1 MPPSSTEQSQ
11 PDSIA
16 IGNSIEGSF
25 DMSTSTYSPQYEN
38 YSIAIKNRFCMEI
51 NDTSCEELQRLYEE
65 SIAFE
70 NFLGVVIPIIF
81 ATIIILGTIGNFFVI
96 MVAIGRQMRNST
108 NTLIIG
114 LAVSDLMFL
123 LICIPITAL
132 DYATSTWILP
142 NFMCSVINYCQHI
155 SAYMSVWTLSL
166 MAFDRFLAVCYPIP
180 VAFLHGIYT
189 YEFLI
194 ETRSAC
200 AYVSIVTE
208 QASKTETMIYFC
220 TFNFFGYVLPLAIT
234 VVFYAFMLRRLWHSP
249 RPGNSS
255 SVSSSVR
262 SRPET
267 IKNKRKVT
275 RLVLTVIITWA
286 ISWLPINVC
295 FFLSA
300 LTYPDSLVVR
310 FGKSAVIFQIGSQV
324 LAYMNSSL
332 NPFLYAL
339 MSESFRKG
347 FFRIFARL
355 TNRLT
360 RGFLCGSEAR
370 TVSRIEV
377 TNANEDDSARS
388 ECGNMEERT
397 RFLRGAKRRIVRAL
411 HERNSIRFLD
421 VSKETTVV
429 PTQTDSELSI
439 ERSMEP
445 SVNVS
450 EATQEIQE

>member
-1 MPPSSTEQSQ
+1 S
-11 PDSIA
+11 
-16 IGNSIEGSF
+16 
-25 DMSTSTYSPQYEN
+25 YSVT
-38 YSIAIKNRFCMEI
+38 IKNRFCAEL
-51 NDTSCEELQRLYEE
+51 NDSSCDELQRLYEE
-65 SIAFE
+65 SIDFE
-70 NFLGVVIPIIF
+70 NFLGILIPIIF
-81 ATIIILGTIGNFFVI
+81 AMIVIIGTIGNFFVI
-96 MVAIGRQMRNST
+96 MVAVGRQMRNST
-108 NTLIIG
+108 NILIIG
-114 LAVSDLMFL
+114 LAISDLMFL

-208 QASKTETMIYFC
+208 QATKLETVTYFC

-234 VVFYAFMLRRLWHSP
+234 VIFYAFMLRRLWHSP
-249 RPGNSS
+249 RPGTSS

-267 IKNKRKVT
+267 IRNKKKVT
-275 RLVLTVIITWA
+275 RLVLIVIVTWA

-300 LTYPDSLVVR
+300 ITYPDSLVVR

-339 MSESFRKG
+339 MSENFRKG
-347 FFRIFARL
+347 FFRIMARL
-355 TNRLT
+355 VNRVT
-360 RGFLCGSEAR
+360 RGILCGSEAR
-370 TVSRIEV
+370 TVSRFEI
-377 TNANEDDSARS
+377 TNANEDGSVRS
-388 ECGNMEERT
+388 ESGQPQARAT
-397 RFLRGAKRRIVRAL
+397 FLRGARRRIVRAL
-411 HERNSIRFLD
+411 HERNSIRFVD
-421 VSKETTVV
+421 GKKESTEIAPHIDSDLSLEPSME
-429 PTQTDSELSI
+429 PT
-439 ERSMEP
+439 EP
-445 SVNVS
+445 SVNAS
-450 EATQEIQE
+450 GATHEIHE

>member
-25 DMSTSTYSPQYEN
+25 DMSTSTYSPQYE
-38 YSIAIKNRFCMEI
+38 K
-51 NDTSCEELQRLYEE
+51 LYEE

-70 NFLGVVIPIIF
+70 NFLG
-81 ATIIILGTIGNFFVI
+81 VI

-166 MAFDRFLAVCYPIP
+166 MAFDRFLAIP

-267 IKNKRKVT
+267 IKNKRKV
-275 RLVLTVIITWA
+275 
-286 ISWLPINVC
+286 
-295 FFLSA
+295 
-300 LTYPDSLVVR
+300 
-310 FGKSAVIFQIGSQV
+310 

-377 TNANEDDSARS
+377 TNAN
-388 ECGNMEERT
+388 
-397 RFLRGAKRRIVRAL
+397 
-411 HERNSIRFLD
+411 
-421 VSKETTVV
+421 
-429 PTQTDSELSI
+429 P
-439 ERSMEP
+439 
-445 SVNVS
+445 
-450 EATQEIQE
+450 